1 MLTELKYRTFN
12 QLLEDV
18 SVDFS
23 MYALENMIEPQ
34 QLIKVVQR
42 VNYDLGLR
50 INMTKEVV
58 LDIINSKVRLP
69 DDFFVLNYA
78 MLCGSYTVTQPAMS
92 GTHREDVVVPF
103 VPGPLDPCTPASTCL
118 TQCGD
123 LLQVIQTT
131 QFETRTY
138 EINTVISLDNN
149 SKTISCD
156 CPNLTWQSP
165 FRGQLKNGYILLN
178 LESGKLYVNYQ
189 GTMEDEEGNLMVLD
203 NPYVNEY
210 YEYALKQRL
219 LENLYMNG
227 EDVVQKLNLIE
238 QRLRAARNNALSLV
252 NTPNFAEMYKMWEM
266 NRKAQYGKYY
276 DMFKSYNHN
285 SWR

>member
-156 CPNLTWQSP
+156 CPNLTWKSP

-252 NTPNFAEMYKMWEM
+252 NMPDFREMYKMWEM

-276 DMFKSYNHN
+276 DQFKSYNFN

>member
-58 LDIINSKVRLP
+58 LDVINSKVRLP

-156 CPNLTWQSP
+156 CPNLTWKSP

-276 DMFKSYNHN
+276 DMFKSYNFN

>member
-58 LDIINSKVRLP
+58 LDIVNSKVRLP
-69 DDFFVLNYA
+69 DDFYVLNYA
-78 MLCGSYTVTQPAMS
+78 MLCGEYTITQPAIS

-103 VPGPLDPCTPASTCL
+103 VPGPLDPCTPENTCL

-131 QFETRTY
+131 QYETRTY
-138 EINTVISLDNN
+138 EISTVISLDNN

-156 CPNLTWQSP
+156 CPNLTWKSP
-165 FRGQLKNGYILLN
+165 YKGQLKNNYIYLN
-178 LESGKLYVNYQ
+178 LDHGKLYVNYQ

-227 EDVVQKLNLIE
+227 EDVVQKLNLVE

-266 NRKAQYGKYY
+266 NRKAQYFKYY
-276 DMFKSYNHN
+276 DMFKSYNYN